1 MESAKPSGLGLTLT
15 HHHFCCKLKK
25 DTGTAQTHG
34 EETKKG
40 MKYQEAWFL
49 ETIDVTDYDKSEFI
63 DEFKQLK

>member
-1 MESAKPSGLGLTLT
+1 MT